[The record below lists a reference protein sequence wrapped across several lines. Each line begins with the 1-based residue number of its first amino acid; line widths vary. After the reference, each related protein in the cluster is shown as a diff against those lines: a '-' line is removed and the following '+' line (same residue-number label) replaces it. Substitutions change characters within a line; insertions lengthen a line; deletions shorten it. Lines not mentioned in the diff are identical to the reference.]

1 MRCLLVID
9 VQPEFATEQQRTMIE
24 SYIKYNKFDKVFRT
38 FFRNYYDSN
47 FQKLLNYNGCMN
59 IYVPEDGIIKRS
71 YLLPNWVVELLKT
84 YDSVEVIG
92 CDIEACVLA
101 ACFQL
106 FDANINFTIKT
117 DLCFSSH
124 DTIGNT
130 TKNNTLRLMRQCF
143 GKAVKYY

>member
-9 VQPEFATEQQRTMIE
+9 VQPEFANEQQRTMIE

-59 IYVPEDGIIKRS
+59 IYVPEDGITKRS

-84 YDSVEVIG
+84 YDSVEVVG